1 MNEIKDEVFIQAVQT
16 PTEGM
21 ALLGKLTEAAS
32 PQAVYSQPVQLGDTT
47 VITANAV
54 SVALGFGLVGF
65 VLGRKESGQEE
76 NQQERNEVNGGGGGG
91 GFTRARPV
99 AVISIRPEGVEVKPV
114 IDVTQIGLALISAV
128 GALFIASQKIKKMA
142 K

>member
-1 MNEIKDEVFIQAVQT
+1 MTKLNNEIFLEAVNF
-16 PTEGM
+16 PTEGL

-32 PQAVYSQPVQLGDTT
+32 PEAVFGKPIQQGDTT
-47 VITANAV
+47 VITANTV
-54 SVALGFGLVGF
+54 NIGLGYGLGGF
-65 VLGRKESGQEE
+65 VMGRNEVEKL
-76 NQQERNEVNGGGGGG
+76 ERDEVNGGGGGG
-91 GFTRARPV
+91 GGASARPV

-128 GALFIASQKIKKMA
+128 GALFIASKKIKKLA

>member
-1 MNEIKDEVFIQAVQT
+1 MNEIKDEVFVQAVQT

-21 ALLGKLTEAAS
+21 ALLSKLTEAAS
-32 PQAVYSQPVQLGDTT
+32 PHAVYGQPVQQGETT
-47 VITANAV
+47 VITANAM
-54 SVALGFGLVGF
+54 SVGLGFGLVGF

-99 AVISIRPEGVEVKPV
+99 AVISIRPEAIEVKPV
-114 IDVTQIGLALISAV
+114 IDVTQICLAFFSAF
-128 GALFIASQKIKKMA
+128 AAIFIASQKIKKMA